1 MWALLMS
8 SEGSPGV
15 LKFPRFPNLFH
26 IHGYPWVLNGGI
38 YLLLFI
44 PLLPSLTEAEVHP
57 YFMRKAE
64 ALELREFFYC
74 GNRGELIS

>member
-1 MWALLMS
+1 MS
-8 SEGSPGV
+8 SEGSPRV
-15 LKFPRFPNLFH
+15 LKSPRFPPNLFH
-26 IHGYPWVLNGGI
+26 THGYPWVLNGGI

-57 YFMRKAE
+57 YFMRKPE

-74 GNRGELIS
+74 GNRDELVS